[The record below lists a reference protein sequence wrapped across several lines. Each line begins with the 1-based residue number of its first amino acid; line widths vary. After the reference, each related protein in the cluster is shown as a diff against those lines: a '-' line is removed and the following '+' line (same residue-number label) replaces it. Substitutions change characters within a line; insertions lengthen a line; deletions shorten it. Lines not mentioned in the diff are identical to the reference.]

1 MYKKDKIEYLAKSL
15 QTNKVAIYLETYLT
29 IHSFHIFHS
38 KNRYGIKKVHNA
50 KRWSCGICMRIMRE
64 IF

>member
-1 MYKKDKIEYLAKSL
+1 MYKKDKIESLAKSL
-15 QTNKVAIYLETYLT
+15 KTFKVVIWLKYLT

-38 KNRYGIKKVHNA
+38 KNRYGIIQVLSA
-50 KRWSCGICMRIMRE
+50 KRWSCGICVETMRG